1 MEKEQKITAKEN
13 FLKLVKRVKD
23 FEDECNN
30 NRKLLQELLDYSIE
44 DFHEVLDVAQKVR
57 GLYHRKQEEFKD
69 GDILHSK
76 GTDRIV
82 IFKSYETELKGV
94 FCSYYNNGKIA
105 LNSGWLTHSFR
116 HATEEEKQAFFDTL
130 KENGLH
136 WNAET
141 KTMEKKKNLK
151 VRIKKL
157 VENAVIPH
165 YAKSG
170 DAGLDLTVTKVKH
183 KKGKVKYYS
192 GLAFEIPQGYVGLL
206 FPRSSNANK
215 DLLMTNSVGVID
227 SGYRGEVTAV
237 FQKTTLLQ
245 PEKYHIGDR
254 FAQLIILP
262 YPQIEFEEVEE
273 LSTTERGANGYGSTG
288 K

>member
-1 MEKEQKITAKEN
+1 MEKEQTIMTKEK
-13 FLKLVKRVKD
+13 FLKLLKCVEG

-30 NRKLLQELLDYSIE
+30 NRNLFQELLDYSIE
-44 DFHEVLDVAQKVR
+44 DFHEVLDVAQKAR

-82 IFKSYETELKGV
+82 IFKGYETELKGV
-94 FCSYYNNGKIA
+94 FSSYCNNGNKT
-105 LNSGWLTHSFR
+105 NSGWLTHSFR
-116 HATEEEKQAFFDTL
+116 YATKEEKQAFFDDL
-130 KENGLH
+130 KAKGLR

-141 KTMEKKKNLK
+141 KTMEKILK
-151 VRIKKL
+151 VKIKKL
-157 VENAVIPH
+157 VENAVIPR

-215 DLLMTNSVGVID
+215 DLLLTNSVGVID

-245 PEKYHIGDR
+245 PEKYYIGDR

>member
-1 MEKEQKITAKEN
+1 MK
-13 FLKLVKRVKD
+13 VK
-23 FEDECNN
+23 
-30 NRKLLQELLDYSIE
+30 
-44 DFHEVLDVAQKVR
+44 
-57 GLYHRKQEEFKD
+57 
-69 GDILHSK
+69 
-76 GTDRIV
+76 
-82 IFKSYETELKGV
+82 
-94 FCSYYNNGKIA
+94 
-105 LNSGWLTHSFR
+105 
-116 HATEEEKQAFFDTL
+116 
-130 KENGLH
+130 
-136 WNAET
+136 
-141 KTMEKKKNLK
+141 
-151 VRIKKL
+151 IKKL
-157 VENAVIPH
+157 VENAVIPR

-215 DLLMTNSVGVID
+215 DLLLTNSIGVID

-245 PEKYHIGDR
+245 PEKYHIGER

-273 LSTTERGANGYGSTG
+273 ISTTERGANGYGSTG